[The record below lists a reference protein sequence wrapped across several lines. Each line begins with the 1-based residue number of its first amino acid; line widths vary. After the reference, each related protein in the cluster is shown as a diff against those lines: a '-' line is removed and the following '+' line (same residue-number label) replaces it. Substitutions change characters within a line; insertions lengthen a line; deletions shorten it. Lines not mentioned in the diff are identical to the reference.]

1 MTHRAL
7 GDYILDN
14 LGGFVTLTVL
24 IGAGIASNFV
34 SERKINDENKVNV
47 LISSKDYGRIFR
59 KAFIVS
65 HALLF
70 TCVAVFHFY
79 GKKLANISPYLF
91 ALLVPITFLSV
102 IPVIYYWRRSY
113 YDYDLIR
120 IDMPRPFFRVLGL
133 FLLLITIIVTYLG
146 GIEIAK
152 DLLAGRK

>member
-7 GDYILDN
+7 GDYLLDN

-24 IGAGIASNFV
+24 IGAAIASNFV
-34 SERKINDENKVNV
+34 SERKVKDENKVKV
-47 LISSKDYGRIFR
+47 LISSKDYGRICK

-70 TCVAVFHFY
+70 TCAAVFFFY
-79 GKKLANISPYLF
+79 GIKLANISPYLF
-91 ALLVPITFLSV
+91 GLLVPITFLSL
-102 IPVIYYWRRSY
+102 IPVIYYWRHSY

-120 IDMPRPFFRVLGL
+120 IDMPRPLFRVLGL
-133 FLLLITIIVTYLG
+133 FLLVIIIFVSYLG

-152 DLLAGRK
+152 DILAGRK